1 MTATV
6 LSGEDAREELYAIM
20 RGEACFEE
28 KAQRALDLGKRY
40 LDVDNGHLTRID
52 EETAHWEA
60 LISTDAPDGQFPP
73 GLELDLST
81 TYCRRTIEASSPVA
95 LSNVPEQG
103 WEDDPAFEEHGLH
116 CYHGTTLVLDDEPY
130 GTVCFVSDD
139 PRGEPFSESETMF
152 AELIARMLE
161 RELEHEQHEAQL
173 TRQTNLAC
181 VLNRVLR
188 HNIRNDM
195 TVIRGYTQLMK
206 ETGSDALYAEK
217 ALQNIDKLL
226 GLSSKARELDRIV
239 GETAERKPVNIG
251 TLTAELVERFRT
263 EYPATTFRTDIE
275 DDAKAAVFPTFERAV
290 EELIVNAV
298 KHAGASPTVEIA
310 VKRVPNSV
318 EIHIADD
325 GPGLNEQEQAVFTTG
340 IETPLIHGSG
350 LGLWVVHWIVS
361 SHGGSVEASV
371 GEAGTTMTIVVPHGS
386 DVAYDETVAEIQQA
400 RDLYEAAFEDA
411 MDAMVIFDDEAK
423 ILDANPQAKAIFGVE
438 RQQLLGR
445 SIREFL
451 PAEFDFEAAWEDF
464 TDGGAIGTVEFVRA
478 DGESR
483 TVEYTAKPDVVPGHH
498 FAIYRDVSERLKI
511 EEQLAEE
518 RLFADR
524 ILNAVPNMLYVFDS
538 NGYPIRWNTPVED
551 VTGYSGEEIPDR
563 HVTEFIPDDEV
574 EKITEAF
581 RSVVEDGRNVTV
593 ISAFETKDGN
603 RIPHEFTGAPVEG
616 ADGRHLGLV
625 GIGRRLTNP
634 ASTTPGR
641 LERRI
646 DE

>member
-1 MTATV
+1 
-6 LSGEDAREELYAIM
+6 
-20 RGEACFEE
+20 
-28 KAQRALDLGKRY
+28 
-40 LDVDNGHLTRID
+40 
-52 EETAHWEA
+52 
-60 LISTDAPDGQFPP
+60 
-73 GLELDLST
+73 
-81 TYCRRTIEASSPVA
+81 
-95 LSNVPEQG
+95 
-103 WEDDPAFEEHGLH
+103 
-116 CYHGTTLVLDDEPY
+116 
-130 GTVCFVSDD
+130 
-139 PRGEPFSESETMF
+139 
-152 AELIARMLE
+152 
-161 RELEHEQHEAQL
+161 
-173 TRQTNLAC
+173 
-181 VLNRVLR
+181 
-188 HNIRNDM
+188 
-195 TVIRGYTQLMK
+195 
-206 ETGSDALYAEK
+206 
-217 ALQNIDKLL
+217 
-226 GLSSKARELDRIV
+226 
-239 GETAERKPVNIG
+239 
-251 TLTAELVERFRT
+251 
-263 EYPATTFRTDIE
+263 
-275 DDAKAAVFPTFERAV
+275 
-290 EELIVNAV
+290 
-298 KHAGASPTVEIA
+298 
-310 VKRVPNSV
+310 
-318 EIHIADD
+318 
-325 GPGLNEQEQAVFTTG
+325 VFTTG

-451 PAEFDFEAAWEDF
+451 PAEFDFEAAWKGF

-616 ADGRHLGLV
+616 ADGRRLGLV

-634 ASTTPGR
+634 ASTTPDR